1 MTSIGVYR
9 ILIHSFVRLTAQR
22 CKMLQALQFVEQRG
36 RFQISF
42 PTSHFQN
49 FTLLSHSS

>member
-1 MTSIGVYR
+1 MTSIGVRY
-9 ILIHSFVRLTAQR
+9 SFTHLSVLQR
-22 CKMLQALQFVEQRG
+22 SDVKMLQALQFVEQRG